1 VQGLLNTFLFTT
13 WGVCVVAALD
23 TTFIFF
29 LPFAVDLGVVFL
41 SARHPDF
48 FWAYAILISGMS
60 LLGAA
65 ATYYLGHRIGETGLE
80 RFISQKKVKRVIAKV
95 QKKGA
100 IALAA
105 LDLIPPPFPF
115 TAFALTAGAL
125 EINATRFFIAMF
137 SFRLLRFGTEAALA
151 AKFGTS
157 VIRFVESHTARVIAE
172 IFTVIILVGSAISV
186 YAFIRHVRYKRPGPR
201 DKAA

>member
-1 VQGLLNTFLFTT
+1 MQGLLNSLLFTT

-29 LPFAVDLGVVFL
+29 LPFAVDLGVVVL
-41 SARHPDF
+41 AARHPEF

-60 LLGAA
+60 LLGASV
-65 ATYYLGHRIGETGLE
+65 TYYLGYRIGEAELE
-80 RFISQKKVKRVIAKV
+80 RFISEKKAKRVIAKV

-125 EINATRFFIAMF
+125 EINAVRFFIAMF
-137 SFRLLRFGTEAALA
+137 CFRLLRFGTEAALA
-151 AKFGTS
+151 AKFGTK
-157 VIRFVESHTARVIAE
+157 VIRLVESDTARVIAE
-172 IFTVIILVGSAISV
+172 IFTVIILVGSAVSV
-186 YAFIRHVRYKRPGPR
+186 YAFIRHARLKRPGPQG
-201 DKAA
+201 KAA

>member
-1 VQGLLNTFLFTT
+1 VHALLNSFLFTT

-23 TTFIFF
+23 TTLVFF

-41 SARHPDF
+41 SARNPEF

-60 LLGAA
+60 LVGASV
-65 ATYYLGHRIGETGLE
+65 TFYIGYRIGEKELE
-80 RFISQKKVKRVIAKV
+80 RFISAKKARKVIAKV

-125 EINATRFFIAMF
+125 EVNAVRFFVAMF
-137 SFRLLRFGTEAALA
+137 AFRMLRFGVEAALA
-151 AKFGTS
+151 ARFGS
-157 VIRFVESHTARVIAE
+157 GVIHLIESPTWYIVGEVFTAVIL
-172 IFTVIILVGSAISV
+172 TGSAISIYV
-186 YAFIRHVRYKRPGPR
+186 FAKHLNRRPADSQTR
-201 DKAA
+201 AA